1 MSLDTVLKIGNIYRK
16 SNIGLEQHRYINS
29 VWKDIEALKKNKNEK
44 GSSIETT
51 VYALPVR
58 ETEEEFVFDFDKL
71 YQIHDHDKWKA
82 LKYLNFKT
90 SDKDAEKK
98 YLFGDI
104 LYSRFTDK
112 KGVEKENGNYRMEK
126 LNKSTVKPSSF
137 GRAKEEAKS
146 LQNTLIGKFRVTFEK
161 HLTEIEEIL
170 QKHEAVVLHFAF
182 SNENQW
188 FELPHTLDLI
198 NKKLIQEFVS
208 EHPETKR
215 VVLDKF
221 LFKTIGGTK
230 PDFKSE
236 NEYKIKAFNNTDEVV
251 DLMYAVSISEKPL
264 INVRDFGIVVLP
276 NGDNLTAEVLD
287 RFFQKKGLADVTEAE
302 ENLIN
307 KENQN
312 KDSQNED
319 FDAMF
324 SVLLDNEFS
333 ERVKYDIVFIKPAGL
348 SSPSVDMVEIS
359 NIEKSK
365 LREIHDKIVNIK
377 NDLRLQSN
385 KLLNKSKL
393 QPKYDIRNSF
403 FEVLG
408 AKGKTQKKYSFH
420 LLKVLPQIYTD
431 AYYNDPILLPTF
443 IEKVERNIRDD
454 FSNFNILKFDFYF
467 LMKIQKNDNMTE
479 IENSKNYRLGRQLGI
494 IAKPVA
500 YAINSFEKSYVGN
513 LTRKIASPK
522 ELEEFAAF
530 MMEKLS
536 IHGKMYPSQRQAYE
550 EFMTILK
557 ESSTEKYDKYRCAL
571 GFFESFY
578 APKKEEDNST
588 IVNP

>member
-1 MSLDTVLKIGNIYRK
+1 MSLDTVLKIGSIYRK

-29 VWKDIEALKKNKNEK
+29 VSKDIEALKKNKNEK
-44 GSSIETT
+44 GKSIETI
-51 VYALPVR
+51 VYGLPVF
-58 ETEEEFVFDFDKL
+58 ELENEFLFDFNKI
-71 YQIHDHDKWKA
+71 YQIHDQDKIKE

-98 YLFGDI
+98 YLFGDV

-126 LNKSTVKPSSF
+126 LNKNTVKPSSF

-146 LQNTLIGKFRVTFEK
+146 LHNTIIGKFRATFEK
-161 HLTEIEEIL
+161 HLVEIEQIL
-170 QKHEAVVLHFAF
+170 QSHEAVVLHFAF
-182 SNENQW
+182 SNELQW
-188 FELPHTLDLI
+188 FELPEVLDLI
-198 NKKLIQEFVS
+198 NKKLIQEFVL
-208 EHPETKR
+208 EHSGTKKI
-215 VVLDKF
+215 VLDKF

-230 PDFKSE
+230 PDFTSE
-236 NEYKIKAFNNTDEVV
+236 NEYKIKAFNSTDEVV

-276 NGDNLTAEVLD
+276 NGDNLEAAILD
-287 RFFQKKGLADVTEAE
+287 RFFQKRGLAEVAEAE
-302 ENLIN
+302 ENILN
-307 KENQN
+307 KENKAQKDQN
-312 KDSQNED
+312 SN

-324 SVLLDNEFS
+324 DVMLDNEFT
-333 ERVKYDIVFIKPAGL
+333 ENIKYDIVFIKPAGL

-365 LREIHDKIVNIK
+365 LREIHERIVNIK
-377 NDLRLQSN
+377 NKLRLQSD
-385 KLLNKSKL
+385 KVLTKSKL

-431 AYYNDPILLPTF
+431 TYYNDPILLPTF
-443 IEKVERNIRDD
+443 IEKIERNIRDD

-467 LMKIQKNDNMTE
+467 LMKIQKNDNMNE

-550 EFMTILK
+550 EFMNILK

-578 APKKEEDNST
+578 APRKEEDNST